1 MKKFMLIALALVM
14 VFALCACGEDTQTT
28 DPTGTTGKPT
38 VSNDPKGYTFT
49 YNNVK
54 FGVDIVAT
62 DVLTKLGAADD
73 KITSESC
80 AFGGSDTVYYY
91 GTSVQVSTNDE
102 LGYERIFSIYLSDDL
117 VSTEE
122 GICIGNTV
130 EQVKDA
136 YGEPGSK
143 STDNSLAYEK
153 DGMTLTFFVKDGAVT
168 SIRYDA

>member
-1 MKKFMLIALALVM
+1 MKRMMLMAAAIALI
-14 VFALCACGEDTQTT
+14 LCACGKQSVGSSTT
-28 DPTGTTGKPT
+28 PAA
-38 VSNDPKGYTFT
+38 VSGGYTVI
-49 YNNVK
+49 YNGVK
-54 FGVDIVAT
+54 LSVGMPAEEA
-62 DVLTKLGAADD
+62 LGKLGAADD

-91 GTSVQVSTNDE
+91 GTGVQVSTNDE

-122 GICIGNTV
+122 GVCIGNTV
-130 EQVKDA
+130 EQVKAA

-143 STDNSLAYEK
+143 STGNSLAYEK
-153 DGMTLTFFVKDGAVT
+153 DGMTLTFFVKDGTVT